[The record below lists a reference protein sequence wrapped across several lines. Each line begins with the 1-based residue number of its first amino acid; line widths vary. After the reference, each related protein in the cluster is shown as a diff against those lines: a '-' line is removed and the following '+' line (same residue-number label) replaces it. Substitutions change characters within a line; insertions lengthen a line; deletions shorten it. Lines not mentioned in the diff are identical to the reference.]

1 MFHASHGIKNYSEGV
16 FKMGLD
22 FSKAKPKAEETQ
34 TDTVVIPEQE
44 IEAVTSYDIVADRQ
58 QMNTELVNSPEVD
71 AIVSTIE
78 IDNLESI
85 VSFGSEAADEISKA
99 SDVVLNSMNM
109 SQLDESS
116 QMLVTLSKIMEKFD
130 IDEIKED
137 PSLFGRIFGNMKK
150 QLEKILAK
158 YHTMGEEV
166 DKVYV
171 QLKKYEDEIKQS
183 NRKLDQMFDANVE
196 YYHQLVKYIL
206 AGEQGCRELEEY
218 IEKRKGDMASTGD
231 NSIQFEITNLEQALM
246 MLEQRTQDLR
256 VAENVAMQSIPM
268 IKTMEFTNMNLVRK
282 INSAFIVTLPV
293 FKQALAQAIL
303 LKRQKVQAETM
314 AALDQKTNEMLLKNA
329 ANTVETSKM
338 AARLSSGSSVK
349 IETLETTWRT
359 IVSGIDETRR
369 IQDDARKK
377 RVEDQARLETI
388 KTEFNKSYHMP
399 NNNKNN

>member
-1 MFHASHGIKNYSEGV
+1 
-16 FKMGLD
+16 MGLD

-206 AGEQGCRELEEY
+206 AGEQGCRELEAY
-218 IEKRKGDMASTGD
+218 IEKRKGDMVSTGD

-256 VAENVAMQSIPM
+256 VAENIAMQSIPM

-303 LKRQKVQAETM
+303 LKRQKVQAEAM

>member
-206 AGEQGCRELEEY
+206 AGEQGCRELEAY
-218 IEKRKGDMASTGD
+218 IEKRKGDMVSTGD

-256 VAENVAMQSIPM
+256 VAENIAMQSIPM

-303 LKRQKVQAETM
+303 LKRQKVQAEAM

>member
-1 MFHASHGIKNYSEGV
+1 
-16 FKMGLD
+16 MGLD